1 MVEVQALKGFVHGG
15 RRMIGDRFFVSPHD
29 AKLLAAK
36 ALVFIETEGIIESNP
51 TPAAGENSAV
61 SPAAPVSPSPI
72 AAPRKRGRPRKQ
84 PVESLS

>member
-1 MVEVQALKGFVHGG
+1 MVEVVALKGFVHGG
-15 RRMIGDRFFVSPHD
+15 RRMVGDRFLVSPHD

-36 ALVFIETEGIIESNP
+36 ALVFIEIEGIIESDP

-61 SPAAPVSPSPI
+61 SPAAPVSQNPTV
-72 AAPRKRGRPRKQ
+72 ALRKRGRPRKQ